1 MHQNQLSNGNAM
13 SNSSVK
19 AQEIPE
25 AIDWH
30 EGMLLAPEHFQQMNA
45 RQEML
50 VGYGLSCS
58 PYQWGVRHLEWDA
71 NLLASGTLSVTQLEA
86 ILPDGLIATVN
97 EPGEL
102 ELALKP
108 YAEQMRS
115 AAVPVCLVAPARKME
130 TGAGDLERYQ
140 SDPGVPP
147 EDASYAGL
155 NGASIPR
162 LRPRLA
168 LLTGSIPPKYV
179 GFPLVR
185 VRYENEVFAAS
196 NDHPVLSVPVS
207 SRLGSLCSQVA
218 RHVREKALYLADRA
232 RGSDGG
238 TGQAAAEYVKT
249 LIHSLVSSLPPFE
262 GGLYT
267 GVAHPYP
274 LYLALCAMAGSVAG
288 VGLSLVPPVFPPY
301 DHNNPYESFQEV
313 KKYIFQVIAEG
324 ISETWASFRFHRA
337 EQTFVLAAKTGWSE
351 VLGERRPGRT
361 SLVLALRTP
370 SGATEK
376 DMLAWGSN
384 CVIGTSG
391 VVASLVN
398 RRILGAARRPV
409 ESADDLIPAKGL
421 LLFELEPDAE
431 FIRLDEDL
439 QVFDRRP
446 DAVPPL
452 EALLFVRKPGK

>member
-1 MHQNQLSNGNAM
+1 M
-13 SNSSVK
+13 SNSLVK
-19 AQEIPE
+19 AREIPE
-25 AIDWH
+25 AIEWH

-71 NLLASGTLSVTQLEA
+71 NLLASGTLSVTELEA

-102 ELALKP
+102 QLPLKP

-115 AAVPVCLVAPARKME
+115 SPVPVCLVVPARKRE
-130 TGAGDLERYQ
+130 AGAGDLERYR
-140 SDPGVPP
+140 SDPGIPP
-147 EDASYAGL
+147 EDSGSSVL

-168 LLTGSIPPKYV
+168 LLTGTIPPKYV

-185 VRYENEVFAAS
+185 VQYENEVFTAS

-207 SRLGSLCSQVA
+207 SRLGTLCSQVA

-232 RGSDGG
+232 RGSDDGI
-238 TGQAAAEYVKT
+238 GQLTAEDLKS
-249 LIHSLVSSLPPFE
+249 LIHSLVTSMPPFE
-262 GGLYT
+262 AGLYT
-267 GVAHPYP
+267 GATHPYP
-274 LYLALCAMAGSVAG
+274 LYLALCSLAGSVAG

-324 ISETWASFRFHRA
+324 ISETWASFRFQRA
-337 EQTFVLAAKTGWSE
+337 EQVFVLAAKTGWSE
-351 VLGERRPGRT
+351 MLAGGRRQGRV

-370 SGATEK
+370 TGATEK

-398 RRILGAARRPV
+398 RRILGAARRQV

-421 LLFELEPDAE
+421 LLFELEPDPE
-431 FIRLDEDL
+431 FIRPDEDL
-439 QVFDRRP
+439 QAFDRRP
-446 DAVPPL
+446 DAAPPL